1 MSELVLYQENPIT
14 TIIGLVTNAVASQNS
29 KRAYKRALVEFFDWY
44 DEQGRPPLVKDVVN
58 RYKAHLLDNRGM
70 SAASV
75 NLALSAIRKFVMEAV
90 DNGLPMPPG
99 AAEGIGRV
107 KGVKRQGVRTG
118 NWLPK
123 SEAQQLL
130 DAPDA
135 NTLKGKR
142 DRAMLAIMLGGGLRR
157 SEVANL
163 TYEHIQMRDARWVIV
178 DLVGKHN
185 RVRTVPIPSW
195 AKLAVDEWTTAAG
208 LTTGP
213 VFRAV
218 NKGGKVAGSGMTP
231 QAVYNAVVTYAEGLG
246 AHDLRRTF
254 AKLAHKG
261 GAPLEQIQ
269 LTLGHASIKTT
280 EIYLGVQQD
289 LTHAPCDVLGLSI
302 G

>member
-44 DEQGRPPLVKDVVN
+44 DEQGRPPLVKDTVN
-58 RYKAHLLDNRGM
+58 KYRDHLLNNRNM

-75 NLALSAIRKFVMEAV
+75 NLALSAIRRFVAEAV
-90 DNGLPMPPG
+90 DNGMQLPPG

-178 DLVGKHN
+178 DLIGKHN

-208 LTTGP
+208 LSTGP

-218 NKGGKVAGSGMTP
+218 NKGGKVAGNGMTP

>member
-178 DLVGKHN
+178 DLIGKHN

-208 LTTGP
+208 LSTGP

-218 NKGGKVAGSGMTP
+218 NKGGKVAGNGMTP
-231 QAVYNAVVTYAEGLG
+231 QAVYNAAVPYAEGLG

>member
-1 MSELVLYQENPIT
+1 MTELVLYQENPIT

-29 KRAYKRALVEFFDWY
+29 KRAYKRALVEFFGWY

-58 RYKAHLLDNRGM
+58 RYKAHLLDNRNM

-123 SEAQQLL
+123 AEAQQLL
-130 DAPDA
+130 NAPDA

-178 DLVGKHN
+178 DLIGKHN

-195 AKLAVDEWTTAAG
+195 AKLAVDEWTIAAG
-208 LTTGP
+208 LSTGP

-218 NKGGKVAGSGMTP
+218 NKGGRVAGNGMTP

-289 LTHAPCDVLGLSI
+289 LTHAPCDVLGLSM

>member
-178 DLVGKHN
+178 DLIGKHN